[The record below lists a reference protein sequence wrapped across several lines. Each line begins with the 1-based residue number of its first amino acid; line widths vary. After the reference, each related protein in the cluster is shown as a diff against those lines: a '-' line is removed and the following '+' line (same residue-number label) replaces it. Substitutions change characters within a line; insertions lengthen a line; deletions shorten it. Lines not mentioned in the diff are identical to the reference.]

1 MKIRSIFAALTVAV
15 ALASTAVAKSNP
27 DKLGLGDYKPAPEK
41 IGKIDNDLTI
51 RVRLIR
57 EKTGDFAIALK
68 KGEIVEVQVEFIGRD
83 GAKDRPI
90 ALVCSVEFI
99 DTKGETTASSVSGK
113 PCMDGRLEESYGR
126 FTRLNMPLR
135 FRADEKDPAGTY
147 GVVVRVDDSLSGK
160 GVVLVPTYGWQDG
173 AK

>member
-1 MKIRSIFAALTVAV
+1 MKLRSICAAVAVSTAMTCAALAAT
-15 ALASTAVAKSNP
+15 TAE
-27 DKLGLGDYKPAPEK
+27 KLGLGNYEPVPER

-57 EKTGDFAIALK
+57 EKSDDFAIALK
-68 KGEIVEVQVEFIGRD
+68 KGEIVDVQVEFISRD

-99 DTKGETTASSVSGK
+99 DIKGKKTPSSVNGK
-113 PCMDGRLEESYGR
+113 PCMDGRLEDSYGR
-126 FTRLNMPLR
+126 FNRLTMNLR
-135 FRADEKDPAGTY
+135 FRADEADPAGTY
-147 GVVVRVDDSLSGK
+147 GVVVKVSDSISGK
-160 GVVLVPTYGWQDG
+160 EVVLVPTYGWQDG